1 MNPLMT
7 RIILF
12 LLIISFLPVH
22 NTVVYAARMPQSTV
36 VISVRTTPSAT
47 FEQKLVL
54 NPKDAVQLLK
64 ASKEEEASYPAA
76 LSDIYLLISWK
87 GKSRTYRMEKLGVFW
102 SAAESK
108 RLILSP
114 KATKLLQKYCAELK
128 ARHYGMSI
136 PWNEVK
142 QLVPRKSTFS
152 IIDLEKGLSF
162 RVQRRAGSRHA
173 DVQPLTKEDTKIMKQ
188 IYDNQWSW
196 KRKAILV
203 VTDKHKI
210 AASMNGMPHGGDGI
224 PGNGFSGHFCVH
236 FLDSSTHRSAN
247 PDLFHQLMVYT
258 ASGQRETFFNMASP
272 AMLSE
277 IFIGALSIRDVDL
290 LKSVSNGLNPEAVD
304 YFLKEIERGTTFR
317 LTTKKKRNHNT
328 RSTEQDIIHSLT
340 AEVTHSV
347 SWRRKNQPEKGAA
360 FQFEFARDSLH
371 SPWKL
376 TNVRNNMKQR
386 N

>member
-7 RIILF
+7 RIVLF
-12 LLIISFLPVH
+12 LLIISFFPVH
-22 NTVVYAARMPQSTV
+22 NTVVYAARKPQSTV

-47 FEQKLVL
+47 FEHKTVL
-54 NPKDAVQLLK
+54 NPKEAAQLLK
-64 ASKEEEASYPAA
+64 ASREEEAPHPAA
-76 LSDIYLLISWK
+76 LTDMYLIISQN
-87 GKSRTYRMEKLGVFW
+87 GQTRTFRLEKPGVFW
-102 SAAESK
+102 NATESK
-108 RLILSP
+108 RLVLSP
-114 KATKLLQKYCAELK
+114 KASQQLQKYCAKLK
-128 ARHYGMSI
+128 ERHYGAII
-136 PWNEVK
+136 PWSEAK
-142 QLVPRKSTFS
+142 QLLPRKSTFS

-203 VTDKHKI
+203 VTDKYKI

-236 FLDSSTHRSAN
+236 FLGSSTHRSAD
-247 PDLFHQLMVYT
+247 PDLFHQFMVYT
-258 ASGQRETFFNMASP
+258 ASGQRETFLHMASP

-277 IFIGALSIRDVDL
+277 MFIGALSVQDHNL
-290 LKSVSNGLNPEAVD
+290 LKIVSNGLDSDALD
-304 YFLKEIERGTTFR
+304 YFLKEMESGTTFR
-317 LTTKKKRNHNT
+317 LTTKKNRNHNT
-328 RSTEQDIIHSLT
+328 RSTEQDIVHSLT

-347 SWRRKNQPEKGAA
+347 SWRQKNQTEKNAV
-360 FQFEFARDSLH
+360 FRFEFARDSLH

-376 TNVRNNMKQR
+376 TNVRSNMKQR

>member
-7 RIILF
+7 RIVLF
-12 LLIISFLPVH
+12 LLIISFFPVH
-22 NTVVYAARMPQSTV
+22 NTVIYAVRKPQSAV
-36 VISVRTTPSAT
+36 VISVRSTPSST
-47 FEQKLVL
+47 FEQKIVL

-64 ASKEEEASYPAA
+64 ASKQEAASQPAA
-76 LSDIYLLISWK
+76 LTDIYLMISRK
-87 GKSRTYRMEKLGVFW
+87 GQTRSFRMEKPGVFW
-102 SAAESK
+102 SATESK
-108 RLILSP
+108 RLVLSP
-114 KATKLLQKYCAELK
+114 KAAQHLQKYCAELK
-128 ARHYGMSI
+128 ERHYGAII
-136 PWNEVK
+136 PWSEAK
-142 QLVPRKSTFS
+142 QLLPRKSTFS

-203 VTDKHKI
+203 VSDNYKI

-236 FLDSSTHRSAN
+236 FLGSSTHRSAD

-258 ASGQRETFFNMASP
+258 ASGQRETFLHMASP

-277 IFIGALSIRDVDL
+277 MFVGALSVQDHNL
-290 LKSVSNGLNPEAVD
+290 LKIVSNGLDPDVLD
-304 YFLKEIERGTTFR
+304 YFLKEMESGTTFR

-328 RSTEQDIIHSLT
+328 RSTEQDIDHSLT

-360 FQFEFARDSLH
+360 FQFEFTRDSLH
-371 SPWKL
+371 SPWKI
-376 TNVRNNMKQR
+376 TNVRSNIRQR

>member
-7 RIILF
+7 RIVLF
-12 LLIISFLPVH
+12 LLIISFFPVH
-22 NTVVYAARMPQSTV
+22 NPAVYAARKPQSTV

-47 FEQKLVL
+47 FEQMTVL
-54 NPKDAVQLLK
+54 NPKEAAQLLE
-64 ASKEEEASYPAA
+64 ASREEEASRPDA
-76 LSDIYLLISWK
+76 LTDIYVLISRN
-87 GKSRTYRMEKLGVFW
+87 GQARAFRMEKPGVLW
-102 SAAESK
+102 SETESK

-114 KATKLLQKYCAELK
+114 KAARRMQKYGAELK
-128 ARHYGMSI
+128 ERHYGATI
-136 PWNEVK
+136 PWSEAK
-142 QLVPRKSTFS
+142 QLIPRKSTFS

-224 PGNGFSGHFCVH
+224 PGNGFAGHFCVH

-247 PDLFHQLMVYT
+247 PDIFHQLMVYT
-258 ASGQRETFFNMASP
+258 ASGQRETFLHTASP
-272 AMLSE
+272 AMLAE
-277 IFIGALSIRDVDL
+277 IFIGALSVQDHDL
-290 LKSVSNGLNPEAVD
+290 LKSVSKGLEPEAAD
-304 YFLKEIERGTTFR
+304 YLFQEMESGTTFR
-317 LTTKKKRNHNT
+317 LTTKNKRNDKTRNT
-328 RSTEQDIIHSLT
+328 ELDTVDSLM

-347 SWRRKNQPEKGAA
+347 SWRRKNQAEKSAV
-360 FQFEFARDSLH
+360 FRFEFARDSLH
-371 SPWKL
+371 SPWKISS
-376 TNVRNNMKQR
+376 VKSNMSPR
-386 N
+386 R